1 MRPWIFIVLLL
12 VLVSCNEEGT
22 TKKTTAQK
30 TQVGTQTNIECLFDE
45 TTFASPDEYPLLKE
59 LKICDET
66 QKDLNNY
73 DVPACNP
80 KFFKFYPFIE
90 NKKLKDAFVLLIKS
104 RVQGFPLRRVL
115 VFEREGKELVKVN
128 GFVANLIGKRK
139 SASKHDDLILR
150 FNDKAGMGEV
160 VFYNCL
166 YVWKDKHYVFKQVEQ
181 INDANIKTEF
191 QDSMNVEIET
201 VISKN
206 RMVF

>member
-22 TKKTTAQK
+22 TKKTTAKK
-30 TQVGTQTNIECLFDE
+30 TQVGTQTNIECLFDQ

-59 LKICDET
+59 LNICDET

-150 FNDKAGMGEV
+150 FNDKVGMGEV

-201 VISKN
+201 VITKN